1 MKNSKISDRLKDK
14 YPKRVFEVILEKTH
28 HKEESDYFFY
38 TALHKRKKILGVKL
52 NILLKVTHLA
62 QLAQ

>member
-1 MKNSKISDRLKDK
+1 MENNKNNNTFDNK

-38 TALHKRKKILGVKL
+38 TDPSFY
-52 NILLKVTHLA
+52 N
-62 QLAQ
+62 

>member
-38 TALHKRKKILGVKL
+38 TDPSFY
-52 NILLKVTHLA
+52 N
-62 QLAQ
+62 